1 MWAKNAGK
9 LYMAKYSLAK
19 EELPQPKDGF
29 FSPSPSG
36 GFSECHH
43 RGLLERVW
51 DRCVRG
57 MEDKEDT
64 VGGL

>member
-29 FSPSPSG
+29 FSPSPAG
-36 GFSECHH
+36 GFSDPTI
-43 RGLLERVW
+43 VSSSW
-51 DRCVRG
+51 FA
-57 MEDKEDT
+57 
-64 VGGL
+64 